1 MNDGCW
7 SRRLSPAQCVC
18 GGGAVW
24 RGRRAEIE
32 TLLISSSKEEK
43 SNVLLFQK
51 EENERFF
58 SHFTKDAHSRSGV
71 PISWLLGFAVG
82 RLEIR

>member
-1 MNDGCW
+1 M
-7 SRRLSPAQCVC
+7 LEPAPEPSTVWR
-18 GGGAVW
+18 GGGQSG
-24 RGRRAEIE
+24 GRRAEIE
-32 TLLISSSKEEK
+32 TLFISSSKEEK
-43 SNVLLFQK
+43 SDVLLFQK
-51 EENERFF
+51 EEDERFF